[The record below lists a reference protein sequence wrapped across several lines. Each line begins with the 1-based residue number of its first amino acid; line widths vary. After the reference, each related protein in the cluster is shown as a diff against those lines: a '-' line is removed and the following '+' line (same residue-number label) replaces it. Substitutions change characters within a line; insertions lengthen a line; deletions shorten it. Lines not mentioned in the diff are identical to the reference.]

1 MGGPDI
7 GHDLPDRSYPI
18 PDQATLR
25 QAQGLRLHK
34 RTMRVEQ
41 ADADLTGIL
50 FELQLERKLTDTEM
64 LTILDRQF
72 ARWLRQLLRKERHP
86 RDPGKKADEA

>member
-7 GHDLPDRSYPI
+7 GRELPDGSYPV
-18 PDQATLR
+18 PDRETVAK
-25 QAQGLRLHK
+25 AQGLRLHK
-34 RTMRVEQ
+34 RTMRVEK
-41 ADADLTGIL
+41 ADVDLTGIL
-50 FELQLERKLTDTEM
+50 FELQNKRKLTDTEM

-72 ARWLRQLLRKERHP
+72 ALWLRRLLRKERHP